1 MIVDRRTFLV
11 KPGHEVEV
19 VDLIKA
25 GIEGIT
31 SYTGAYRIYM
41 PDIGPYG
48 MVVVE
53 WEHEDLQ
60 EMRAAYAAW
69 EASPDIEQFWEQWHR
84 LTERGGGE
92 EIWKLAAQ
100 R

>member
-11 KPGHEVEV
+11 KPGHEAEV
-19 VDLIKA
+19 VDLIKGA
-25 GIEGIT
+25 IEGNT
-31 SYTGAYRIYM
+31 PFTNSYRIYM

-48 MVVVE
+48 VVAVE
-53 WEHEDLQ
+53 WEYKDLQ
-60 EMRAAYAAW
+60 EMRAAWAAW
-69 EASPDIEQFWEQWHR
+69 EASPDIAQFWEQWHM
-84 LTERGGGE
+84 LTERGGGG